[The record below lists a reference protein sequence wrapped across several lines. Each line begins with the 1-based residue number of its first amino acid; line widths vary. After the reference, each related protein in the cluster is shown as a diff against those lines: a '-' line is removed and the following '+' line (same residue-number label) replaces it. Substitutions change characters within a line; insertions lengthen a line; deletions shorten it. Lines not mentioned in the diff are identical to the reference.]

1 MIRDDE
7 MSTHHAMSKDYLQCD
22 PIEMTEDRMNKQSNQ
37 MEAAQ
42 STTNE
47 YGMNYVDQ
55 PISLLNLMNT
65 NQVIEERSNEDEG
78 QTSSQ
83 QSPSLLAS
91 SKSKE
96 QTK

>member
-1 MIRDDE
+1 
-7 MSTHHAMSKDYLQCD
+7 
-22 PIEMTEDRMNKQSNQ
+22 MNF
-37 MEAAQ
+37 
-42 STTNE
+42 
-47 YGMNYVDQ
+47 VDQ

-78 QTSSQ
+78 QTSSP

-96 QTK
+96 QAKQELSIGPPQLSQLSQLQRAS